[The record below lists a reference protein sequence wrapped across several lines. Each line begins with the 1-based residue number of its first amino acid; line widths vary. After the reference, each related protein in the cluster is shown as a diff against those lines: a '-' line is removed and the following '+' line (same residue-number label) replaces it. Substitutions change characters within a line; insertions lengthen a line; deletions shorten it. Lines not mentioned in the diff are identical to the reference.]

1 VADPL
6 RDQDQA
12 ADALELVAKAA
23 RSYLETLAVRPV
35 HDPASDELLAH
46 LDGELP
52 GLRLPG
58 GRLPGGGLPD
68 QGEGTL
74 ESVGQLLTIGTRAA
88 THSSGPRFFH
98 FVVGGST
105 PAAQA
110 GDWVTSLLDQLAGLW
125 VASPLATRAETVVL
139 RWLKDLFGLPPSY
152 GGVLTPS
159 ATFANLTGLACA
171 RSWWA
176 RKHGVDVTVD
186 GLAGL
191 PRMPVLASG
200 YVHPSSRKALQVLGC
215 GRDTVAVFARDDA
228 GRVDLAAMDRALADL
243 DGPAVLIGIAGEVNA
258 GDFDPI
264 ADLADLAERHNAWL
278 HVDGA
283 FGLFAAVSPRTAHLV
298 AGVERADSVAAD
310 GHKWLN
316 VPYESGFAFVRQPEM
331 LTRAFGGWNAPY
343 LESEQD
349 IGVNYNSLGPES
361 SRRARALPIWA
372 TLRAYGRQGYRAM
385 VERHLDLAQ
394 RLARLVEEAPD
405 LELLAPVPL
414 CVVCFRYRP
423 PGVPEAE
430 LDDLNQRLGA
440 ALLADGRVFVGT
452 TVYRGMA
459 ALRPAIVNWR
469 TTEADIDVLASVVR
483 EVAAGLERAGS

>member
-6 RDQDQA
+6 RDQDLA

-23 RSYLETLAVRPV
+23 RSYLDTLPVRPV
-35 HDPASDELLAH
+35 HDRASEELLAQ
-46 LDGELP
+46 LDG
-52 GLRLPG
+52 GVSS
-58 GRLPGGGLPD
+58 GRLPD
-68 QGEGTL
+68 HGEGTL
-74 ESVGQLLTIGTRAA
+74 DSVGQLLTIGTHAA

-110 GDWVTSLLDQLAGLW
+110 GDWVTALLDQLAGLW

-171 RSWWA
+171 RSWWG

-215 GRDTVAVFARDDA
+215 GRDTVTVFARDDA
-228 GRVDLAAMDRALADL
+228 GRVDLAAMDRALAEL
-243 DGPAVLIGIAGEVNA
+243 DGPAVLIGTAGEVNA

-264 ADLADLAERHNAWL
+264 ADLADLAERHDAWL

-372 TLRAYGRQGYRAM
+372 SLRAYGRQGYRAM

-394 RLARLVEEAPD
+394 RLARLVAEAPE

-440 ALLADGRVFVGT
+440 ALLTDGRVFVGT

-469 TTEADIDVLASVVR
+469 TTEADIDVLVSVVR
-483 EVAAGLERAGS
+483 EVAAGLDRTSG

>member
-6 RDQDQA
+6 HEQDRA
-12 ADALELVAKAA
+12 ADALDLVAKAA
-23 RSYLETLAVRPV
+23 RGYLDALPTLPV
-35 HDPASDELLAH
+35 HDKSGDDLLDQ
-46 LDGELP
+46 LDGA
-52 GLRLPG
+52 
-58 GRLPGGGLPD
+58 LPD
-68 QGEGTL
+68 EGCGTL
-74 ESVGQLLTIGTRAA
+74 DAVNELLTIGTRAA

-110 GDWVTSLLDQLAGLW
+110 ADWVTSLLDQVAGLW
-125 VASPLATRAETVVL
+125 VASPFATRAETVVL
-139 RWLKDLFGLPPSY
+139 RWLKDLFGLPASY

-171 RSWWA
+171 RYWWA
-176 RKHGVDVTVD
+176 RQHGVDVTVD

-191 PRMPVLASG
+191 PRMPVLSSG
-200 YVHPSSRKALQVLGC
+200 YVHPSSRKALQILGC
-215 GRDTVAVFARDDA
+215 GRDTVQVIARDDA
-228 GRVDLAAMDRALADL
+228 GRVDLAAMDRALAAI
-243 DGPAVLIGIAGEVNA
+243 DGPAVLIGNAGDVNT

-264 ADLADLAERHNAWL
+264 AELADLAERHGAWL

-298 AGVERADSVAAD
+298 AGVDRADSVAAD

-316 VPYESGFAFVRQPEM
+316 VPYESGFAFVRDPEM
-331 LTRAFGGWNAPY
+331 LGRAFGGWNARY
-343 LESEQD
+343 LEAEGDVD
-349 IGVNYNSLGPES
+349 INYNSLGPES

-372 TLRAYGRQGYRAM
+372 TLRAYGRQGCRAM

-394 RLARLVEEAPD
+394 RLGRLVDEAPD
-405 LELLAPVPL
+405 LELLAPVQL

-423 PGVPEAE
+423 PGVPEAD
-430 LDDLNQRLGA
+430 LDALNERLGA
-440 ALLADGRVFVGT
+440 ALLADGRVFAGT
-452 TVYRGMA
+452 TVYRGVT

-469 TTEADIDVLASVVR
+469 TTEADIDLLVSVVR
-483 EVAAGLERAGS
+483 EVASDTLGA

>member
-1 VADPL
+1 MADPL
-6 RDQDQA
+6 RDRDQA

-23 RSYLETLAVRPV
+23 ASYLDTLAVRPV
-35 HDPASDELLAH
+35 HDPASEELLAQ
-46 LDGELP
+46 LDG
-52 GLRLPG
+52 GVPG
-58 GRLPGGGLPD
+58 GRLPD
-68 QGEGTL
+68 HGEGTL
-74 ESVGQLLTIGTRAA
+74 DSVGQLLTVGTRAA

-110 GDWVTSLLDQLAGLW
+110 GDWVASLLDQLAGLW

-171 RSWWA
+171 RSWWG
-176 RKHGVDVTVD
+176 RKHGIDVTVD

-191 PRMPVLASG
+191 PRMPVFASG

-243 DGPAVLIGIAGEVNA
+243 DGPAVLIGTAGEVNA

-264 ADLADLAERHNAWL
+264 ADLADLAERHGAWL

-283 FGLFAAVSPRTAHLV
+283 FGLFAALSPRTAHLV
-298 AGVERADSVAAD
+298 AGAERADSIAAD

-394 RLARLVEEAPD
+394 RLARLVGEAPD

-440 ALLADGRVFVGT
+440 ALLTDGRVFVGT

-469 TTEADIDVLASVVR
+469 TTEADIDVLVSVVR
-483 EVAAGLERAGS
+483 EVAAGLERAGT

>member
-23 RSYLETLAVRPV
+23 RSYLDTLAVRPV
-35 HDPASDELLAH
+35 HDPAGDELLTQ
-46 LDGELP
+46 LD
-52 GLRLPG
+52 
-58 GRLPGGGLPD
+58 GGLPD

-74 ESVGQLLTIGTRAA
+74 DSVGELLTVGTRAA

-110 GDWVTSLLDQLAGLW
+110 GDWVTSLLDQIAGLW
-125 VASPLATRAETVVL
+125 VGSPLATRAETVVL

-171 RSWWA
+171 RSWWG

-200 YVHPSSRKALQVLGC
+200 YVHPSSRKALQLLGC
-215 GRDTVAVFARDDA
+215 GRDTVAVFTRDDA
-228 GRVDLAAMDRALADL
+228 GRVDLAAMDRALAEL
-243 DGPAVLIGIAGEVNA
+243 DGPAVLIGTAGEVNA

-264 ADLADLAERHNAWL
+264 ADLADLAERHGAWL

-298 AGVERADSVAAD
+298 AGVERADSIAAD

-440 ALLADGRVFVGT
+440 ALLTDGRVFAGT
-452 TVYRGMA
+452 TVYRGMV

-469 TTEADIDVLASVVR
+469 TTQADIDVLASVVR
-483 EVAAGLERAGS
+483 EVAAGLERIGP